1 MLDIVY
7 FPVSAALW
15 CWHRLFAVPFGPAD
29 GLAWLLAVVALV
41 VTVRALLIVPALRQ
55 ARSQALLRSLQPEID
70 KIRRRHADDQRAHAE
85 ALRALHREHG
95 VRPFAGLVPLL
106 AQALVFL
113 GLFHVLRSFDR
124 TGAYAVGPFAS
135 TDTPLS
141 VEANRA
147 TANYLLGVPEVHA
160 FLDARVFGAP
170 LSATMTAA
178 GEQLAAVAALVVPLV
193 LLTALTTH
201 LTARLTPPAGD
212 GTAAILRRLSLWVFP
227 AGALVSG
234 AIMPI
239 AVLVYFATNAAWTCG
254 QQYLIRRGLDAE
266 AAAGPAEYAP
276 PGGAGPPPGRFTL
289 LPPPPPPL
297 PPAAGARDVDL

>member
-15 CWHRLFAVPFGPAD
+15 CWHRLFAVPLGPAD

-70 KIRRRHADDQRAHAE
+70 KIRRRHADDQRAQAE

-95 VRPFAGLVPLL
+95 VRLFAGLVPLL

-178 GEQLAAVAALVVPLV
+178 GGDQLAAVAALVVPLV

-239 AVLVYFATNAAWTCG
+239 AVVVYFATNAAWTCG

-266 AAAGPAEYAP
+266 AAAAAAKSAARAAASAP
-276 PGGAGPPPGRFTL
+276 RPGAKPRRG
-289 LPPPPPPL
+289 
-297 PPAAGARDVDL
+297 

>member
-15 CWHRLFAVPFGPAD
+15 CWHRLFALPLGPAQ
-29 GLAWLLAVVALV
+29 GLTWLLAVVALV

-70 KIRRRHADDQRAHAE
+70 KIRRRHTDDQRAQAE
-85 ALRALHREHG
+85 RIRALHREHG
-95 VRPFAGLVPLL
+95 VRLFAGLVPLL

-124 TGAYAVGPFAS
+124 TGAHAVGPFTS

-141 VEANRA
+141 AAANRE

-160 FLDARVFGAP
+160 FLDARLFGAP
-170 LSATMTAA
+170 LSATVTAA
-178 GEQLAAVAALVVPLV
+178 GEHLASVAALVVPLV
-193 LLTALTTH
+193 LLTALATH
-201 LTARLTPPAGD
+201 LTARLTPPAAD
-212 GTAAILRRLSLWVFP
+212 GTPAIMRRLSLWVFP

-234 AIMPI
+234 AILPI
-239 AVLVYFATNAAWTCG
+239 AVLVYFTTNATWTCG
-254 QQYLIRRGLDAE
+254 QQYLIRRKLDAE
-266 AAAGPAEYAP
+266 AAVAARKAAARATASAP
-276 PGGAGPPPGRFTL
+276 RPGAKPR
-289 LPPPPPPL
+289 
-297 PPAAGARDVDL
+297 RR